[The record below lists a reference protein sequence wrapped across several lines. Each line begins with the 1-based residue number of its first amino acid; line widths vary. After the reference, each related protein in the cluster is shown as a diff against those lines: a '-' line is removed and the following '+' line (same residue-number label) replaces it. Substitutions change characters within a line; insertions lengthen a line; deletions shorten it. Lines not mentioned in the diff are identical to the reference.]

1 LYPLIWNV
9 MHIQPY
15 PTTQAIKQQILVYAE
30 CNSSTEFKDKF
41 APDLVGKNTIAP
53 LMTFVLNKAGVVV
66 PTLYCSIA
74 STKKLA
80 AGCIHKS

>member
-1 LYPLIWNV
+1 

-41 APDLVGKNTIAP
+41 APDLVGKNTMAP
-53 LMTFVLNKAGVVV
+53 LMTFLLNKVGFLFQHCTVQLQVPKKIQQPAVAFTSHEHRFVV
-66 PTLYCSIA
+66 
-74 STKKLA
+74 
-80 AGCIHKS
+80 